1 MRWRDVGAV
10 WAYVE
15 HESHVRDC
23 ATSQSRGWF
32 KLDAPCQEVRRGR
45 GEVCSGEGGLWR
57 RAVGKAGGSR
67 AVAQWGSTSGPDVP

>member
-1 MRWRDVGAV
+1 MNRMFVT
-10 WAYVE
+10 
-15 HESHVRDC
+15 C